1 MNKTPE
7 QVRNE
12 LLLNYASLFERGD
25 EMFRLANL
33 LGYALDQAKQKR
45 STAKPLTFAAMW
57 NDSEFTVEYLTEI
70 SAGLR
75 EWRGDFWQ
83 IRLEGGMN
91 GWDYRA
97 VFDHIHGNVCEDSID
112 ASIQIIYPFK

>member
-1 MNKTPE
+1 MEKTPS

-33 LGYALDQAKQKR
+33 LDYALDQAKQK
-45 STAKPLTFAAMW
+45 STFAAMW
-57 NDSEFTVEYLTEI
+57 SDREFTVEYLTKI

-75 EWRGDFWQ
+75 EWSGDFFE
-83 IRLEGGMN
+83 IRLKDGMN

-97 VFDHIHGNVCEDSID
+97 IFDHIHGNACEDSID